1 MKLQTKIWA
10 VTGAIMA
17 VTLAT
22 HLTIN
27 YRDYEDFVQ
36 DEVLQDARNLRAVL
50 MATRRVYHK
59 QFLDSGLPVTDSTV
73 GFLPAHSMSRI
84 SRDFPNWS
92 QSGYLFNNV
101 SDRPRNPANLA
112 DANELDAMAWFRLN
126 PKAKERL
133 AQITDSRGK
142 PYFHFTAPIWI
153 EPYCLGCHGDPKDA
167 PSSIQANYKD
177 SYGYEL
183 GQLRGV
189 MSIKIPLEEVRKRT
203 FGLWQQSLGQIV
215 AGYGVLFL
223 VLAMLLSRL
232 IVRRIARLERAA
244 DKIAQGDYSARAAM
258 RSNDE
263 LAQLGHSLDHMAEAI
278 QTRDRTLQESEAR
291 FRIMAEQSSDWVW
304 LIDAQGRHTYSNG
317 KIVDSLGLDPEDF
330 PDIDPISLIHPDDR
344 GLYRATFEKALAE
357 RSGWRNIVLRWHHRD
372 GSYRHLESSATALFY
387 ESGEIQGFQGADRD
401 ITERKEAEEQIVQLA
416 FYDALTGLP
425 NRRLLLDRLNQALV
439 VGSRSQLY
447 GAILFIDLDDFKT
460 LNDSLGHDTGDL
472 LLVDVSRRLIAC
484 VREDDTVARLGGDEF
499 IVLLEGISTEEDESA
514 TRAEMV
520 GDKILSRL
528 NQPYHLHNRDWRSTP
543 SIGITLFH
551 GRDIT
556 VEDLLKRADL
566 AMYQAKEAGRNTLR
580 FFDPIMQA
588 RLSERAQLEDELR
601 TAIQN
606 GVLTLHYQAQVDRQ
620 GRLVGAE
627 ALARWPHPQ
636 RGWVSPIDFIP
647 LAEESGLIMAL
658 GHSVLIQACTL
669 LAIWQSNPATAELT
683 LAVNVSARQFQHADF
698 VDDVL
703 AILRNTG
710 ARPHRLKL
718 ELTESLLLD
727 NVEATI
733 EKMTILRG
741 HGVEFALDDFGT
753 GFSSLTYLKR
763 LPLNQLKIDQ
773 SFVRDVLTDPSDATL
788 ARTVITLGETFGLG
802 VIAEGVETRAQ
813 SDFLTE
819 AGCPILQGYL
829 YGKPMAIEQ
838 FKATYL
844 TPGKPSL
851 DTP

>member
-27 YRDYEDFVQ
+27 YRDYEEFVQ
-36 DEVLQDARNLRAVL
+36 SEVLQDARNLRAVL

-73 GFLPAHSMSRI
+73 GFLPAHSLSRI

-92 QSGYLFNNV
+92 KSGYLFNNV

-126 PKAKERL
+126 PKAEERL

-317 KIVDSLGLDPEDF
+317 KILHCLGLEPQDLF
-330 PDIDPISLIHPDDR
+330 DIDPASLIHPDDR
-344 GLYRATFEKALAE
+344 GLFRATFEKALAE
-357 RSGWRNIVLRWHHRD
+357 QTGWHNVVLRWRHRD
-372 GSYRHLESSATALFY
+372 GSYRHLESSSTAVFD
-387 ESGEIQGFQGADRD
+387 ESGEFQGFQGADWD
-401 ITERKEAEEQIVQLA
+401 ITERKEAEDQIVQLA

-472 LLVDVSRRLIAC
+472 LLVDVARRLIAC

-499 IVLLEGISTEEDESA
+499 IVLLEGISTEEEEA
-514 TRAEMV
+514 AARAEMV

-543 SIGITLFH
+543 
-551 GRDIT
+551 
-556 VEDLLKRADL
+556 
-566 AMYQAKEAGRNTLR
+566 
-580 FFDPIMQA
+580 
-588 RLSERAQLEDELR
+588 
-601 TAIQN
+601 
-606 GVLTLHYQAQVDRQ
+606 
-620 GRLVGAE
+620 
-627 ALARWPHPQ
+627 
-636 RGWVSPIDFIP
+636 
-647 LAEESGLIMAL
+647 
-658 GHSVLIQACTL
+658 
-669 LAIWQSNPATAELT
+669 
-683 LAVNVSARQFQHADF
+683 VSASPCSMAGTSPSRTCSNAPTW
-698 VDDVL
+698 
-703 AILRNTG
+703 RCT
-710 ARPHRLKL
+710 RPRKPA
-718 ELTESLLLD
+718 
-727 NVEATI
+727 AT
-733 EKMTILRG
+733 RC
-741 HGVEFALDDFGT
+741 V
-753 GFSSLTYLKR
+753 SS
-763 LPLNQLKIDQ
+763 
-773 SFVRDVLTDPSDATL
+773 
-788 ARTVITLGETFGLG
+788 
-802 VIAEGVETRAQ
+802 TR
-813 SDFLTE
+813 S
-819 AGCPILQGYL
+819 C
-829 YGKPMAIEQ
+829 KP
-838 FKATYL
+838 
-844 TPGKPSL
+844 G
-851 DTP
+851 

>member
-10 VTGAIMA
+10 VTGAIMC
-17 VTLAT
+17 VTLAA
-22 HLTIN
+22 HLTLN
-27 YRDYEDFVQ
+27 YREYETFVQ
-36 DEVLQDARNLRAVL
+36 GEVLQDARNLRGVL

-59 QFLDSGLPVTDSTV
+59 QFLESGLPITDATV
-73 GFLPAHSMSRI
+73 GFLPAHSLSRI
-84 SRDFPNWS
+84 SKDFPNWS

-112 DANELDAMAWFRLN
+112 DANELNAMAWFRLN
-126 PKAKERL
+126 PTAKERL
-133 AQITDSRGK
+133 AQITDHRGK

-167 PSSIQANYKD
+167 PVSIQSHYKE
-177 SYGYEL
+177 SYGYGL
-183 GQLRGV
+183 GQLGGV
-189 MSIKIPLEEVRKRT
+189 MSIKIPLEEVRQRT
-203 FGLWQQSLGQIV
+203 FHLWQRSLGQIV
-215 AGYGVLFL
+215 AGYAALFVVLGY
-223 VLAMLLSRL
+223 LLSRL
-232 IVRRIARLERAA
+232 IVRRIARLERSANR
-244 DKIAQGDYSARAAM
+244 IAQGDYSARTAM

-263 LAQLGHSLDHMAEAI
+263 LAHLGHTLDHMAEAI
-278 QTRDRTLQESEAR
+278 QARDRTLQESEAR

-304 LIDAQGRHTYSNG
+304 LMDTQGRHTYSNN
-317 KIVDSLGLDPEDF
+317 KIIDSLGLDLQDF
-330 PDIDPISLIHPDDR
+330 LGADLSSLIHPEDR
-344 GLYRATFEKALAE
+344 SLYRATFEKALAE
-357 RSGWRNIVLRWHHRD
+357 KTGWHNVVLRWRHRD
-372 GSYRHLESSATALFY
+372 GGYRHLESSATAVFDD
-387 ESGEIQGFQGADRD
+387 SGVLRGFQGADRD

-425 NRRLLLDRLNQALV
+425 NRRLLLDRLNQALI

-460 LNDSLGHDTGDL
+460 LNDSLGHDTGDI
-472 LLVDVSRRLIAC
+472 LLVDVARRLTAC

-499 IVLLEGISTEEDESA
+499 IVLLENISAEEQEA
-514 TRAEMV
+514 AARTEMV

-528 NQPYHLHNRDWRSTP
+528 NQPYRLNNRDWHSTP

-551 GRDIT
+551 GREMS
-556 VEDLLKRADL
+556 VEELLKRADL

-580 FFDPIMQA
+580 FFDPVMQA
-588 RLSERAQLEDELR
+588 RLSERAQLESELKA
-601 TAIQN
+601 AIQN
-606 GVLTLHYQAQVDRQ
+606 GTLALHYQAQVDRH

-636 RGWVSPIDFIP
+636 RGWVSPVDFIP

-669 LAIWQSNPATAELT
+669 LAIWQASPATAELT

-710 ARPHRLKL
+710 ARPRRLKL

-741 HGVEFALDDFGT
+741 HGIEFALDDFGT

-788 ARTVITLGETFGLG
+788 ARTIITLGATFGLG
-802 VIAEGVETRAQ
+802 VIAEGVETREQ
-813 SDFLTE
+813 GDFLIE
-819 AGCPILQGYL
+819 AGCPMLQGYL
-829 YGKPMAIEQ
+829 YGKPMAIEE

-844 TPGKPSL
+844 TSDKPSP
-851 DTP
+851 DPP